1 MKSLSELPVT
11 ELLIQ
16 WQNGNKTAYDELFTQ
31 CYQQFRHQIR
41 KYKIQYQ
48 NRANDKESQ
57 LTICIESTT
66 NILHHA
72 YPRLADVT
80 GAKLDNRAD
89 FYRLVARV
97 VYSIMI
103 DQYRTKTAQK
113 NTLPTEEKE
122 PEFDSNI
129 AEVICDLEL
138 VDKAL
143 IKEKPRAAEILKL
156 SIFAG
161 LNPKRISAMYNLS
174 LRTVQNDLKF
184 ALAWYQSHIQG
195 S

>member
-1 MKSLSELPVT
+1 MEKLTELPIT
-11 ELLIQ
+11 DLLIQ
-16 WQNGNKTAYDELFTQ
+16 WQNGDKTAYDELFSQ

-41 KYKIQYQ
+41 KCKIQYQ
-48 NRANDKESQ
+48 HSTQTEENQ
-57 LTICIESTT
+57 LSICIDSTT

-103 DQYRTKTAQK
+103 DQYRTNTAQK
-113 NTLPTEEKE
+113 NTLPTEERE

-129 AEVICDLEL
+129 AEF
-138 VDKAL
+138 
-143 IKEKPRAAEILKL
+143 
-156 SIFAG
+156 S
-161 LNPKRISAMYNLS
+161 
-174 LRTVQNDLKF
+174 T
-184 ALAWYQSHIQG
+184 
-195 S
+195 

>member
-1 MKSLSELPVT
+1 MKKLPELPIT
-11 ELLIQ
+11 DLLIQ
-16 WQNGNKTAYDELFTQ
+16 WQKGDKTAYDELFTQ

-48 NRANDKESQ
+48 NSTQDKETQ

-80 GAKLDNRAD
+80 GAKMDNRAD
-89 FYRLVARV
+89 FYRLVSRV

-113 NTLPTEEKE
+113 NTLPIKEKE
-122 PEFDSNI
+122 PEYDSNI
-129 AEVICDLEL
+129 AEVICDLER
-138 VDKAL
+138 VDEAL
-143 IKEKPRAAEILKL
+143 AKEQPRAAEILKL

-161 LNPKRISAMYNLS
+161 LNPKKIAAMYDLS